1 MVPQGLDG
9 IEIGGADGGVD
20 AEDDSDTDGDAK
32 ASATDRAKCEP
43 MLVECLAD
51 IFRVICSGA
60 SMGISTVS
68 KPHFLNLGKRLVD
81 FVVNGEVNRK
91 ELMRNLIMWNGDA
104 RQRTGEGQR
113 NPHDRL

>member
-1 MVPQGLDG
+1 MGSRLAARM
-9 IEIGGADGGVD
+9 GGRVD
-20 AEDDSDTDGDAK
+20 AEDDSYTDGDAK

-91 ELMRNLIMWNGDA
+91 ELMPNLITCGYVGKA
-104 RQRTGEGQR
+104 TGMETGMR
-113 NPHDRL
+113 AASDF